1 MNNNQ
6 TNDQVM
12 NGVKMLA
19 AASAT
24 PFRTA
29 FKITMGIA
37 MAQLLTLALVLGGF
51 AALIFFAAL
60 FIGGK

>member
-12 NGVKMLA
+12 NGVKALA

-29 FKITMGIA
+29 FKVTLGIA
-37 MAQLLTLALVLGGF
+37 VAQLLVLAMVLGGGAVLLLI
-51 AALIFFAAL
+51 AAFLIN
-60 FIGGK
+60 GG